1 MTTLA
6 VDEVFVLFFNYHLGT
21 AKDVGPYFM
30 AAVFC
35 RGSELALA
43 VSGKMYKRRFLGRG
57 LNFLRFSAILCI
69 FY

>member
-35 RGSELALA
+35 RS
-43 VSGKMYKRRFLGRG
+43 RG
-57 LNFLRFSAILCI
+57 LLSPSAANCTSGTFGTWLEFFAI
-69 FY
+69 